1 VRRFLAAGIWLA
13 LTVTATAIVWAA
25 VSVVAAD
32 VTDRPAPV
40 VAHRDVVVALG
51 GSSAPAGVATT
62 ALPNV
67 SPTATTRPAGAV
79 TATTAPVGRGG
90 APVTAAVTTTTPP
103 PTTTRPPTR
112 TSVAPVT
119 AAPTTAPPPTAPPGA
134 TATYSTDGGAVGVA
148 CTGFNSIRLVVAL
161 PNDGYQA
168 IVTSGGPYFVQVNF
182 VGHGR
187 NLPVGAACVFNV
199 PFEFTQ
205 FNQGGTGTPGVP
217 GG

>member
-1 VRRFLAAGIWLA
+1 MRRYLAAGIWLV
-13 LTVTATAIVWAA
+13 LTVSATAIVWAA

-51 GSSAPAGVATT
+51 GSSTPAGVATT
-62 ALPNV
+62 AVARV
-67 SPTATTRPAGAV
+67 SPTVTTRPASTV
-79 TATTAPVGRGG
+79 TVTTAPVGRGG
-90 APVTAAVTTTTPP
+90 PAVTAAATTTTTPP
-103 PTTTRPPTR
+103 PTTTKPPTR
-112 TSVAPVT
+112 TSVAPTTVPPT
-119 AAPTTAPPPTAPPGA
+119 TTAPPATAPPGA

-148 CTGFNSIRLVVAL
+148 CTGFNTIRLVVAL

-168 IVTSGGPYFVQVNF
+168 IVTSGGPYVVQVNF

-199 PFEFTQ
+199 PFLFNQ
-205 FNQGGTGTPGVP
+205 FNPAVP